1 VLIILAGASLMA
13 QKTGAEKE
21 LLQIQAK
28 RYQAMMAQDLK
39 TLEPMIA
46 DELTYCH
53 TSAAVNTK
61 PEYLDLV
68 KTGRIKWLTMEGQDM
83 KATIYGDTG
92 VIVGRLH
99 ETLGSS
105 SGKSGVQDLTI
116 RSIEVYVKKDGR
128 WQLAHFQATRVPDTA
143 PRSAP

>member
-1 VLIILAGASLMA
+1 VLLILAGTGLMA
-13 QKTGAEKE
+13 QD
-21 LLQIQAK
+21 LLQVQTK
-28 RYQAMMAQDLK
+28 RFKAMMAQDVK

-46 DELTYCH
+46 DELAYCH
-53 TSAAVNTK
+53 TTAAVNTK
-61 PEYLDLV
+61 AEYLDIV
-68 KTGRIKWLTMEGQDM
+68 KSGRIKWLTMEGQDM
-83 KATIYGDTG
+83 KATIYGNTG

-128 WQLAHFQATRVPDTA
+128 WQLAHFQATRVPDS

>member
-1 VLIILAGASLMA
+1 MVLVVAASGLVA
-13 QKTGAEKE
+13 QKAPEQE
-21 LLQIQAK
+21 LLQIQGK
-28 RYQAMMAQDLK
+28 RFKAMMAQDLK

-46 DELTYCH
+46 EELTYCH
-53 TSAAVNTK
+53 TTAAVNTK
-61 PEYLDLV
+61 AEYLDLV

-83 KATIYGDTG
+83 KATIHGDTG

-128 WQLAHFQATRVPDTA
+128 WQLAHFQATRVPDA